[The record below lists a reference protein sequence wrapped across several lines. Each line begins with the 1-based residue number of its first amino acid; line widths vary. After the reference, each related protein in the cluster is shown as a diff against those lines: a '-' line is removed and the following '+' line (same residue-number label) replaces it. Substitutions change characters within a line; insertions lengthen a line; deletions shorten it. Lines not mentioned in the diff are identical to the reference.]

1 MSVGGDVAT
10 SSPFS
15 VPFNVKNVSWLFAM
29 SDAQMN
35 CGLDK
40 VVLVSPMQFTST
52 NVFLVSPQV
61 TIKPGKEGAFRCA
74 IGVNNTISC
83 GSRRSVSGRQAAN
96 ETGLDALTRSPMS
109 HIGQHL
115 PNSDASA
122 MSAIA
127 STTEVA
133 GRMLKAECRL
143 RTTTSGAGG
152 NSRHQLW
159 RQHNP

>member
-74 IGVNNTISC
+74 IGGEQYNLLRVTPFSLKSASGKRDRFGCPNEKPDVSHRSTSAELRRERDVRNCLNN
-83 GSRRSVSGRQAAN
+83 GGGR
-96 ETGLDALTRSPMS
+96 
-109 HIGQHL
+109 
-115 PNSDASA
+115 PNAK
-122 MSAIA
+122 
-127 STTEVA
+127 
-133 GRMLKAECRL
+133 G
-143 RTTTSGAGG
+143 
-152 NSRHQLW
+152 
-159 RQHNP
+159 